1 MKKRLNVQKNI
12 IELILD
18 KYVNME
24 EGKITIKKGVVGLT
38 NDFYCDE
45 VLNGKTEVKKVYE
58 TDNTL
63 AYYHTKPYYRVH
75 IVAIPKKHIPSLTE
89 MEEKDHNVFYE
100 LMGTVRKVAR
110 DVEKE
115 YGACRVITNVGQY
128 QDSKHLHFH
137 IASGENIK

>member
-1 MKKRLNVQKNI
+1 
-12 IELILD
+12 
-18 KYVNME
+18 ME
-24 EGKITIKKGVVGLT
+24 GRNNYKTGRVRLT

-58 TDNTL
+58 TDNTQ
-63 AYYHTKPYYRVH
+63 AYFYTKPYYSVH
-75 IVAIPKKHIPSLTE
+75 IVAIPKKHISSLTK

-100 LMGTVRKVAR
+100 LMDTVRKVAGE
-110 DVEKE
+110 VEEE

-137 IASGENIK
+137 ITSGEIIK

>member
-1 MKKRLNVQKNI
+1 M
-12 IELILD
+12 
-18 KYVNME
+18 
-24 EGKITIKKGVVGLT
+24 T

-45 VLNGKTEVKKVYE
+45 VMSGKTEVKKVYE

-75 IVAIPKKHIPSLTE
+75 IVAIPKKHIPSLTK
-89 MEEKDHNVFYE
+89 MEEGDHAVFSE
-100 LMGTVRKVAR
+100 LIDTVRKVAGE
-110 DVEKE
+110 VEKE

-137 IASGENIK
+137 IASGEVIK